1 VNVQALERL
10 EMMRRLL
17 DTDGRLRVAQLASE
31 LDVSEMTI
39 RRDLELLVDE
49 GIAQRVRGGAVAVGP
64 QAFEARFRQ
73 QGRAKARIADKLLD
87 LVGTGG
93 AIGIDAS
100 STMQRLAT
108 RLTEARDLTVLTNG
122 PDTFRALQEHPGVT
136 ALLTGGELDPRTGS
150 LVGPLASRAAR
161 DVLLRRLFVSA
172 AAVDPVLGS
181 SEATL
186 EEAEVKVALAGSAGE
201 IVLAA
206 RHPGHRA
213 GSGRRPAPALPRAR
227 QPRLTAVRPSTRGPD
242 LAACRVCEVVRC

>member
-73 QGRAKARIADKLLD
+73 QGRAKARIAEKLLD

-172 AAVDPVLGS
+172 AAVDPVVGS

-186 EEAEVKVALAGSAGE
+186 EEAEVKVALAGSASE
-201 IVLAA
+201 IVLAVDA
-206 RHPGHRA
+206 SKLGHRA
-213 GSGRRPAPALPRAR
+213 PAHSFPWDHVDTLVTELDPDDSRLRPYR
-227 QPRLTAVRPSTRGPD
+227 D
-242 LAACRVCEVVRC
+242 RVNVV